1 MDFIE
6 HDLKTLMSIMPN
18 PFLQS
23 EVKTLL
29 LQLLRAVAHCHSQWI
44 LHRDLKTS
52 NLLINNRG
60 IVKVA
65 DFGLARRFGDPVGV
79 GGMTQLVVTLWY
91 RWGNLCDIHFLF
103 SDSSSC
109 RAPEILLGAEVYST
123 PVDLWSVGCIFAE
136 LLLDQ
141 PVFQARNETEM
152 ISMVREDAV
161 RSEL

>member
-6 HDLKTLMSIMPN
+6 HDLKTLMSVMPN

-60 IVKVA
+60 VVKVA

-91 RWGNLCDIHFLF
+91 RWVTHEIYPLCFF
-103 SDSSSC
+103 NSYSF

-141 PVFQARNETEM
+141 PIFQARNETEM
-152 ISMVREDAV
+152 ISMVRKHIV

>member
-6 HDLKTLMSIMPN
+6 HDLKTLMAVMPN

-29 LQLLRAVAHCHSQWI
+29 LQLLRAVVHCHSQWI

-60 IVKVA
+60 IIKVA

-91 RWGNLCDIHFLF
+91 RWATYEISSLCF
-103 SDSSSC
+103 SNPSSF

-141 PVFQARNETEM
+141 PMFQARNETEM
-152 ISMVREDAV
+152 ISMVRKHAV
-161 RSEL
+161 

>member
-60 IVKVA
+60 VVKVA

-91 RWGNLCDIHFLF
+91 RWVTCAI
-103 SDSSSC
+103 
-109 RAPEILLGAEVYST
+109 ST
-123 PVDLWSVGCIFAE
+123 CCSLITTSAE
-136 LLLDQ
+136 LQKSCSALKYTRPLSTCGQ
-141 PVFQARNETEM
+141 
-152 ISMVREDAV
+152 
-161 RSEL
+161 